1 MITSR
6 YDPYDPTVESI
17 SKLVNCKGGG
27 GSSSGAVS
35 YPTYM
40 ETMHSTWLTELSA
53 FITIATTGGSPFTA
67 EVAYNPST
75 RISTM
80 DTAVGTFKTAV
91 DALDYDGDWI
101 AAIAVAKTKLDTDI
115 FDDAYI
121 DVATGVLDTA
131 VATLNTKNIA
141 GTNVMDAAV
150 SAFGTK
156 ITTGTNVMDV
166 AISSLDTKVGA
177 AATAMAAAITTFNN
191 AINALDE
198 ETDWEAKIDAAVAKL
213 DAAVFDDTY
222 IDADIA
228 AYTAILNAN
237 LVDTDLPRFQ
247 TGMRDVNAVYSSAF
261 VMGEAEIYAKQ
272 ARDIAKYTSELRLS
286 FNNLRNTAIMEG
298 TKNMLDNLIKG
309 TDFKKAVAQY
319 TIETSKIN
327 VELEQ
332 VVAQDTIETEKSGLG
347 LEQGVVQNTIE
358 TEKIGLDVDRAI
370 TQATIETERIGIE
383 AKLKFDFQ
391 RSEGIIKCAQSML
404 DNILKQ
410 VELNQSLSHQTIEAS
425 RIGIV
430 ALKEQAD
437 QDFNIIDLDARW
449 DMDVY
454 QYGANLLGGISG
466 GTVKAGGDAG
476 MSKGQ
481 SALGG
486 ALSGAAMGAQIGGG
500 NPWAIGAGALIGGIG
515 GLLG

>member
-6 YDPYDPTVESI
+6 YDPYNPTVESI

-40 ETMHSTWLTELSA
+40 ETIHSTWLTEISA
-53 FITIATTGGSPFTA
+53 FITIATTGGSPFAA
-67 EVAYNPST
+67 EAAYDPAT

-101 AAIAVAKTKLDTDI
+101 AAIEVAKTKLDADV

-121 DVATGVLDTA
+121 GVATGV
-131 VATLNTKNIA
+131 
-141 GTNVMDAAV
+141 MDAAI
-150 SAFGTK
+150 SAL
-156 ITTGTNVMDV
+156 
-166 AISSLDTKVGA
+166 STKVGTA
-177 AATAMAAAITTFNN
+177 TTAMASAITTFNN

-222 IDADIA
+222 IAADIA

-298 TKNMLDNLIKG
+298 TKNMLDNLMKG
-309 TDFKKAVAQY
+309 TDFKKAIAQY

-332 VVAQDTIETEKSGLG
+332 VVAQDTIDTEK
-347 LEQGVVQNTIE
+347 
-358 TEKIGLDVDRAI
+358 
-370 TQATIETERIGIE
+370 IGIE
-383 AKLKFDFQ
+383 AKLKFDSQ
-391 RSEGIIKCAQSML
+391 RNEGIIKCAQNML

-410 VELNQSLSHQTIEAS
+410 VGLNQSISSQTIEAS

-466 GTVKAGGDAG
+466 GTVRAGGDAG

-481 SALGG
+481 SAIGG
-486 ALSGAAMGAQIGGG
+486 ALAGAAAGAYIGSVVPGLG
-500 NPWAIGAGALIGGIG
+500 TAVGAGIGA
-515 GLLG
+515 LLGAAGGFL